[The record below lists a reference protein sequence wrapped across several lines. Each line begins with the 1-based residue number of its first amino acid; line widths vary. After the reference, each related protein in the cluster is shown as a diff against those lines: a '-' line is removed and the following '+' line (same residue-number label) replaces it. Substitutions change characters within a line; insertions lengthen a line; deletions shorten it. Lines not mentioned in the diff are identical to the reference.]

1 MTRIRRNS
9 TGHDPEQRGLTR
21 TIRPDDAERFAF
33 LKREIKLI
41 RNDDGAKAFGD
52 VMEFQDG

>member
-1 MTRIRRNS
+1 MARIGRNS
-9 TGHDPEQRGLTR
+9 AGHDAKQRGLAG
-21 TIRPDDAERFAF
+21 TIRPDDAERLAL